1 MAIVKLFINNAEKN
15 LYESDLTKEG
25 ERAVDQIRLVVPK
38 AVAVTV
44 NQEIKY
50 LQDVIDI
57 SKEADYMKLKP
68 LIQRWILE
76 ASSRRGMV

>member
-1 MAIVKLFINNAEKN
+1 MAIVKLFINSVEKN

-38 AVAVTV
+38 AVDVTV

-50 LQDVIDI
+50 LQDIVD
-57 SKEADYMKLKP
+57 MTKL
-68 LIQRWILE
+68 LHGFR
-76 ASSRRGMV
+76 